1 LIVSV
6 TDRSFIRSSFIE
18 PPYLLAVGFVL
29 LGTFVSVGSK
39 QGLEAPL
46 LAIVLVWALHLSVGL
61 VAIRAG
67 VIGLSRWP
75 RTAKWSDLSLLAA
88 SGFIASLVLA
98 PVSFMIDQSLLTLG
112 VDADDELLIGSGATL
127 LKIFFG
133 IVEEWTHVV
142 GPTVLVAVMLALPAW
157 WAGRQ
162 PVSKP
167 LSIISSSSEV
177 SDSHAEAKVPIA
189 RDSLNSELTET
200 RSCLQRLPPALGA
213 DLIAAQSELQYVR
226 IYTTRGDALVLGAL
240 KDVAE
245 QREAEGQLVHR
256 TWWVSTRHVRTLR
269 RKGTQYVLTMANGLE
284 VPVSRRRQQG
294 LIRQFG
300 SSTTLN

>member
-1 LIVSV
+1 MSV
-6 TDRSFIRSSFIE
+6 TDRSFIRLSFIE

-29 LGTFVSVGSK
+29 LGTFVSVGST

-75 RTAKWSDLSLLAA
+75 KTATWSDLSLLAV
-88 SGFIASLVLA
+88 SGFVASLVLA
-98 PVSFMIDQSLLTLG
+98 PVSFVIDQSLLTLG
-112 VDADDELLIGSGATL
+112 VDTDDELLIGSSATV

-157 WAGRQ
+157 WVRRQ
-162 PVSKP
+162 STPSSNVSEMNREA
-167 LSIISSSSEV
+167 EV
-177 SDSHAEAKVPIA
+177 SIASDSASAEPIVI
-189 RDSLNSELTET
+189 
-200 RSCLQRLPPALGA
+200 RSCLQRLPPALGT

-226 IYTTRGDALVLGAL
+226 IYTTLGDALVLGAL

-245 QREAEGQLVHR
+245 QREAEGQIVHR
-256 TWWVSTRHVRTLR
+256 TWWVSNRHVRTLR
-269 RKGTQYVLTMANGLE
+269 RKGTQYVLTMDNGLE
-284 VPVSRRRQQG
+284 IPVSRRRQQG

>member
-1 LIVSV
+1 MSV
-6 TDRSFIRSSFIE
+6 PDRSFFRVGFIG

-29 LGTFVSVGSK
+29 LGTFVSVGST

-75 RTAKWSDLSLLAA
+75 KTATWSDLSLLAV
-88 SGFIASLVLA
+88 SGFVASLVLA
-98 PVSFMIDQSLLTLG
+98 PVSFVIDQSLLTLG
-112 VDADDELLIGSGATL
+112 VDTDDELLIGSSATA

-157 WAGRQ
+157 WVRRQ
-162 PVSKP
+162 STPSPNVSEM
-167 LSIISSSSEV
+167 SREAEV
-177 SDSHAEAKVPIA
+177 SIASDSATAEPMAI
-189 RDSLNSELTET
+189 

-226 IYTTRGDALVLGAL
+226 IYTTLGDALVLGAL

-256 TWWVSTRHVRTLR
+256 TWWVSNRHVRTLR
-269 RKGTQYVLTMANGLE
+269 RKGAQYVLTMANGLE
-284 VPVSRRRQQG
+284 IPVSRRRQQV

>member
-1 LIVSV
+1 MSV
-6 TDRSFIRSSFIE
+6 TDRSFIRLSFIE

-29 LGTFVSVGSK
+29 LGTFVSVGST

-75 RTAKWSDLSLLAA
+75 KTATWSDLSLLAV
-88 SGFIASLVLA
+88 SGFVASLVLA
-98 PVSFMIDQSLLTLG
+98 PVSFVIDQSLLTLG
-112 VDADDELLIGSGATL
+112 VDTDDELLIGSSATA

-157 WAGRQ
+157 WVRRQ
-162 PVSKP
+162 STPSPNVSEMNREA
-167 LSIISSSSEV
+167 EV
-177 SDSHAEAKVPIA
+177 SIASDSATAEPMAI
-189 RDSLNSELTET
+189 
-200 RSCLQRLPPALGA
+200 RSCLQRLPPALGT

-226 IYTTRGDALVLGAL
+226 IYTTLGDALVLGAL

-245 QREAEGQLVHR
+245 QRDAEGQLVHR
-256 TWWVSTRHVRTLR
+256 TWWVSNRHVRTLR

-284 VPVSRRRQQG
+284 IPVSRRRQQG

>member
-6 TDRSFIRSSFIE
+6 TDRSFIRLSFIE

-29 LGTFVSVGSK
+29 LGTFVSVGST

-75 RTAKWSDLSLLAA
+75 KTAKWSDLSLLAV
-88 SGFIASLVLA
+88 SGFVASLVLA
-98 PVSFMIDQSLLTLG
+98 PVSFVIDQSLLTLG
-112 VDADDELLIGSGATL
+112 VDTDDELLIGSSATV

-157 WAGRQ
+157 WVRRQ
-162 PVSKP
+162 SAPSP
-167 LSIISSSSEV
+167 DISEMNRA
-177 SDSHAEAKVPIA
+177 AEVPIA
-189 RDSLNSELTET
+189 SASASAESTAI
-200 RSCLQRLPPALGA
+200 RSCLQRLPPALGT

-226 IYTTRGDALVLGAL
+226 IYTTLGDALVLGAL

-256 TWWVSTRHVRTLR
+256 TWWVSNRHVRTLR

-284 VPVSRRRQQG
+284 IPVSRRRQQG

>member
-1 LIVSV
+1 MSV
-6 TDRSFIRSSFIE
+6 TDRSFIRLSFIE

-29 LGTFVSVGSK
+29 LGTFVSVGST

-75 RTAKWSDLSLLAA
+75 KTATWSDLSLLAV
-88 SGFIASLVLA
+88 SGFVASLVLA
-98 PVSFMIDQSLLTLG
+98 PVSFVIDQSLLTLG
-112 VDADDELLIGSGATL
+112 VDTDDELLIGSSATA

-157 WAGRQ
+157 WVRRQ
-162 PVSKP
+162 STPSPNVSEM
-167 LSIISSSSEV
+167 SRE
-177 SDSHAEAKVPIA
+177 AEVPIA
-189 RDSLNSELTET
+189 SDSASAEPMAI

-226 IYTTRGDALVLGAL
+226 IYTTLGDALVLGAL

-256 TWWVSTRHVRTLR
+256 TWWVSNRHVRTLR
-269 RKGTQYVLTMANGLE
+269 RKGAQYVLTMANGLE
-284 VPVSRRRQQG
+284 IPVSRRRQQV

>member
-6 TDRSFIRSSFIE
+6 TDRSFIRLSFIE

-29 LGTFVSVGSK
+29 LGTFVSVGST

-75 RTAKWSDLSLLAA
+75 KTATWSDLSLLAV
-88 SGFIASLVLA
+88 SGFVASLVLA
-98 PVSFMIDQSLLTLG
+98 PVSFVIDQSLLTLG
-112 VDADDELLIGSGATL
+112 VDTDDELLIGSSATA

-157 WAGRQ
+157 WVRRQ
-162 PVSKP
+162 STPSPNVSEMNREA
-167 LSIISSSSEV
+167 EV
-177 SDSHAEAKVPIA
+177 SIASDSATAEPMAI
-189 RDSLNSELTET
+189 
-200 RSCLQRLPPALGA
+200 RSCLQRLPPALGT

-226 IYTTRGDALVLGAL
+226 IYTTLGDALVLGAL

-256 TWWVSTRHVRTLR
+256 TWWVSNRHVRTLR
-269 RKGTQYVLTMANGLE
+269 RKGAQYVLTMANGLE
-284 VPVSRRRQQG
+284 IPVSRRRQQV

>member
-6 TDRSFIRSSFIE
+6 TDRSFIRLSFIE

-29 LGTFVSVGSK
+29 LGTFVSVGST

-75 RTAKWSDLSLLAA
+75 KTATWSDLSLLAV
-88 SGFIASLVLA
+88 SGFVASLVLA
-98 PVSFMIDQSLLTLG
+98 PVSFVIDQSLLTLG
-112 VDADDELLIGSGATL
+112 VDTDDELLIGSSATA

-157 WAGRQ
+157 WVRRQ
-162 PVSKP
+162 STPSPNVSEM
-167 LSIISSSSEV
+167 SRE
-177 SDSHAEAKVPIA
+177 AEVPIA
-189 RDSLNSELTET
+189 SDSASAEPMAI
-200 RSCLQRLPPALGA
+200 RSCLQRLPPALGT

-226 IYTTRGDALVLGAL
+226 IYTTLGDALVLGAL

-256 TWWVSTRHVRTLR
+256 TWWVSNRHVRTLR

-284 VPVSRRRQQG
+284 IPVSRRRQQG

>member
-6 TDRSFIRSSFIE
+6 TDRSFIRLSFIE
-18 PPYLLAVGFVL
+18 PPYLFAVGFVL
-29 LGTFVSVGSK
+29 LGTFVSVGST

-75 RTAKWSDLSLLAA
+75 KTATWSDLSLLAV
-88 SGFIASLVLA
+88 SGFVASLVLA
-98 PVSFMIDQSLLTLG
+98 PVSFVIDQSLLTLG
-112 VDADDELLIGSGATL
+112 VDTDDELLIGSSATA

-157 WAGRQ
+157 WVRRQ
-162 PVSKP
+162 STPSPNVSEM
-167 LSIISSSSEV
+167 SRE
-177 SDSHAEAKVPIA
+177 AEVPIA
-189 RDSLNSELTET
+189 SDSASAEPLAI
-200 RSCLQRLPPALGA
+200 RSCLQRLPPALGT

-226 IYTTRGDALVLGAL
+226 IYTTLGDALVLGAL

-256 TWWVSTRHVRTLR
+256 TWWVSNRHVRTLR

-284 VPVSRRRQQG
+284 IPVSRRRQQG

>member
-1 LIVSV
+1 VSV
-6 TDRSFIRSSFIE
+6 TDRSFIRLSFIE

-29 LGTFVSVGSK
+29 LGTFVSVGST

-75 RTAKWSDLSLLAA
+75 KTATWSDLSLLAV
-88 SGFIASLVLA
+88 SGFVASLVLA
-98 PVSFMIDQSLLTLG
+98 PVSFVIDQSLLTLG
-112 VDADDELLIGSGATL
+112 VDTDDELLIGSSATA

-157 WAGRQ
+157 WVRRQ
-162 PVSKP
+162 STPSPNVSEMNREA
-167 LSIISSSSEV
+167 EV
-177 SDSHAEAKVPIA
+177 SIASDSATAEPMAI
-189 RDSLNSELTET
+189 
-200 RSCLQRLPPALGA
+200 RSCLQRLPPALGT

-226 IYTTRGDALVLGAL
+226 IYTTLGDALVLGAL

-245 QREAEGQLVHR
+245 QRDAEGQLVHR
-256 TWWVSTRHVRTLR
+256 TWWVSNRHVRTLR

-284 VPVSRRRQQG
+284 IPVSRRRQQG

>member
-1 LIVSV
+1 MSV
-6 TDRSFIRSSFIE
+6 TDRSFIRLSFIE

-29 LGTFVSVGSK
+29 LGTFVSVGST

-75 RTAKWSDLSLLAA
+75 KTATWSDLSLLAV
-88 SGFIASLVLA
+88 SGFVASLVLA
-98 PVSFMIDQSLLTLG
+98 PVSFVIDQSLLTLG
-112 VDADDELLIGSGATL
+112 VDTDDELLIGSSATA

-157 WAGRQ
+157 WVRRQ
-162 PVSKP
+162 STPSPNVSEM
-167 LSIISSSSEV
+167 SRE
-177 SDSHAEAKVPIA
+177 AEVPIA
-189 RDSLNSELTET
+189 SDSASAEPMAI

-226 IYTTRGDALVLGAL
+226 IYTTLGDALVLGAL

-256 TWWVSTRHVRTLR
+256 TWWVSNRHVRTLR

-284 VPVSRRRQQG
+284 IPVSRRRQQV

>member
-1 LIVSV
+1 VSV
-6 TDRSFIRSSFIE
+6 TDRSFIRLSFIE

-29 LGTFVSVGSK
+29 LGTFVSVGST

-75 RTAKWSDLSLLAA
+75 KTATWSDLSLLAV
-88 SGFIASLVLA
+88 SGFVASLVLA
-98 PVSFMIDQSLLTLG
+98 PVSFVIDQSLLTLG
-112 VDADDELLIGSGATL
+112 VDTDDELLIGSSATA

-157 WAGRQ
+157 WVRRQ
-162 PVSKP
+162 STPSPNVS
-167 LSIISSSSEV
+167 EMNRE
-177 SDSHAEAKVPIA
+177 AEVPIA
-189 RDSLNSELTET
+189 SDSATAEPMAI
-200 RSCLQRLPPALGA
+200 RSCLQRLPPALGT

-226 IYTTRGDALVLGAL
+226 IYTTLGDALVLGAL

-256 TWWVSTRHVRTLR
+256 TWWVSNRYVRTLR

-284 VPVSRRRQQG
+284 IPVSRRRQQV

>member
-1 LIVSV
+1 
-6 TDRSFIRSSFIE
+6 
-18 PPYLLAVGFVL
+18 
-29 LGTFVSVGSK
+29 
-39 QGLEAPL
+39 
-46 LAIVLVWALHLSVGL
+46 
-61 VAIRAG
+61 
-67 VIGLSRWP
+67 
-75 RTAKWSDLSLLAA
+75 
-88 SGFIASLVLA
+88 
-98 PVSFMIDQSLLTLG
+98 
-112 VDADDELLIGSGATL
+112 
-127 LKIFFG
+127 
-133 IVEEWTHVV
+133 
-142 GPTVLVAVMLALPAW
+142 
-157 WAGRQ
+157 
-162 PVSKP
+162 
-167 LSIISSSSEV
+167 
-177 SDSHAEAKVPIA
+177 
-189 RDSLNSELTET
+189 
-200 RSCLQRLPPALGA
+200 LQRLPPALGA

>member
-6 TDRSFIRSSFIE
+6 TDRSFIRLSFIE

-29 LGTFVSVGSK
+29 LGTFVSVGST

-46 LAIVLVWALHLSVGL
+46 LAIVLVWALHLSVSL

-75 RTAKWSDLSLLAA
+75 KTATWSDLSLLAV
-88 SGFIASLVLA
+88 SGFVASLVLA
-98 PVSFMIDQSLLTLG
+98 PVSFVIDQSLLTLG
-112 VDADDELLIGSGATL
+112 VDTDDELLIGSSATA

-157 WAGRQ
+157 WVRRQ
-162 PVSKP
+162 STPSPNVSEMNREA
-167 LSIISSSSEV
+167 EV
-177 SDSHAEAKVPIA
+177 SIASDSATAEPMAI
-189 RDSLNSELTET
+189 
-200 RSCLQRLPPALGA
+200 RSCLQRLPPALGT

-226 IYTTRGDALVLGAL
+226 IYTTLGDALVLGAL

-256 TWWVSTRHVRTLR
+256 TWWVSNRHVRTLR

-284 VPVSRRRQQG
+284 IPVSRRRQQG

>member
-1 LIVSV
+1 MSV
-6 TDRSFIRSSFIE
+6 TDRSFIRLSFIE
-18 PPYLLAVGFVL
+18 PPYLLAVGLVL
-29 LGTFVSVGSK
+29 FGTFVSVGST

-75 RTAKWSDLSLLAA
+75 KTATWSDLSLLAV
-88 SGFIASLVLA
+88 SGFVASLVLA
-98 PVSFMIDQSLLTLG
+98 PVSFVIDQSLLTLG
-112 VDADDELLIGSGATL
+112 VDTDDELLIGSSATA

-133 IVEEWTHVV
+133 IVEEWTQVV

-157 WAGRQ
+157 WVRRQ
-162 PVSKP
+162 STPSPNVSEM
-167 LSIISSSSEV
+167 SRE
-177 SDSHAEAKVPIA
+177 AEVPIA
-189 RDSLNSELTET
+189 SDSASAEPMAI
-200 RSCLQRLPPALGA
+200 RSCLQRLPPVLGT

-226 IYTTRGDALVLGAL
+226 IYTTLGDALVLGAL

-256 TWWVSTRHVRTLR
+256 TWWVSNRHVRTLR
-269 RKGTQYVLTMANGLE
+269 RKGAQYVLTMANGLE
-284 VPVSRRRQQG
+284 IPVSRRRQKV

-300 SSTTLN
+300 SSATLN

>member
-1 LIVSV
+1 
-6 TDRSFIRSSFIE
+6 
-18 PPYLLAVGFVL
+18 
-29 LGTFVSVGSK
+29 
-39 QGLEAPL
+39 LEAPL

-75 RTAKWSDLSLLAA
+75 KTATWSDLSLLAV
-88 SGFIASLVLA
+88 SGFVASLVLA
-98 PVSFMIDQSLLTLG
+98 PVSFVIDQSLLTLG
-112 VDADDELLIGSGATL
+112 VDTDDELLIGSSATA

-157 WAGRQ
+157 WVRRQ
-162 PVSKP
+162 STPSPNVSEM
-167 LSIISSSSEV
+167 SRE
-177 SDSHAEAKVPIA
+177 AEVPIA
-189 RDSLNSELTET
+189 SDSASAEPMAI
-200 RSCLQRLPPALGA
+200 RSCLQRLPPALGT

-226 IYTTRGDALVLGAL
+226 IYTTLGDALVLGAL

-256 TWWVSTRHVRTLR
+256 TWWVSNRHVRTLR

-284 VPVSRRRQQG
+284 IPVSRRRQQG

>member
-1 LIVSV
+1 MSV
-6 TDRSFIRSSFIE
+6 TDRSFIRLSFIE

-29 LGTFVSVGSK
+29 LGTFVSVGST

-75 RTAKWSDLSLLAA
+75 KTATWSDLSLLAV
-88 SGFIASLVLA
+88 SGFVASLVLA
-98 PVSFMIDQSLLTLG
+98 PVSFVIDQSLLTLG
-112 VDADDELLIGSGATL
+112 VDTDDELLIGSSATA

-142 GPTVLVAVMLALPAW
+142 GPTVLVAVILALPAW
-157 WAGRQ
+157 WVRRQ
-162 PVSKP
+162 STPSPNVSEMNREA
-167 LSIISSSSEV
+167 EV
-177 SDSHAEAKVPIA
+177 SIASDSATAEPMAI
-189 RDSLNSELTET
+189 
-200 RSCLQRLPPALGA
+200 RSCLQRLPPALGT

-226 IYTTRGDALVLGAL
+226 IYTTLGDALVLGAL

-256 TWWVSTRHVRTLR
+256 TWWVSNRHVRTLR
-269 RKGTQYVLTMANGLE
+269 RKGAQYVLTMANGLE
-284 VPVSRRRQQG
+284 IPVSRRRQQV

>member
-1 LIVSV
+1 MSF
-6 TDRSFIRSSFIE
+6 TDRSFIRLSFIE

-29 LGTFVSVGSK
+29 LGTFVSVGST

-75 RTAKWSDLSLLAA
+75 KTATWSDLSLLAV
-88 SGFIASLVLA
+88 SGFVASLVLA
-98 PVSFMIDQSLLTLG
+98 PVSFVIDQSLLTLG
-112 VDADDELLIGSGATL
+112 VDTDDELLIGSSATA

-157 WAGRQ
+157 WVRRQ
-162 PVSKP
+162 STPSPNVSEM
-167 LSIISSSSEV
+167 SRE
-177 SDSHAEAKVPIA
+177 AEVPIA
-189 RDSLNSELTET
+189 SDSASAEPMAI

-226 IYTTRGDALVLGAL
+226 IYTTLGDALVLGAL

-256 TWWVSTRHVRTLR
+256 TWWVSNRHVRTLR
-269 RKGTQYVLTMANGLE
+269 RKGAQYVLTMANGLE
-284 VPVSRRRQQG
+284 IPVSRRRQQV

>member
-1 LIVSV
+1 MRDAALI
-6 TDRSFIRSSFIE
+6 RLAFIE
-18 PPYLLAVGFVL
+18 PPYLLAVGAIL
-29 LGTFVSVGSK
+29 LGTFVSIGSK

-46 LAIVLVWALHLSVGL
+46 LVIVLVWALHLSIGL

-75 RTAKWSDLSLLAA
+75 VTAKWPDLVLL
-88 SGFIASLVLA
+88 GFAGVIASFVLA
-98 PVSFMIDQSLLTLG
+98 PVSLVIDQGLLMLG
-112 VDADDELLIGSGATL
+112 VDADDEALVGSGATA
-127 LKIFFG
+127 LKIFLE

-157 WAGRQ
+157 WVRRQ
-162 PVSKP
+162 STPS
-167 LSIISSSSEV
+167 LNISEMNRKAEV
-177 SDSHAEAKVPIA
+177 QVTSDSVSAEPTAI
-189 RDSLNSELTET
+189 
-200 RSCLQRLPPALGA
+200 RSCLQRLPPALGT

-226 IYTTRGDALVLGAL
+226 IYTTLGDALVLGAL

-245 QREAEGQLVHR
+245 QRETEGQLVHR
-256 TWWVSTRHVRTLR
+256 TWWVSNLHVRTLR
-269 RKGTQYVLTMANGLE
+269 RKGAQYVLTMANGLE

-300 SSTTLN
+300 SSATLN

>member
-1 LIVSV
+1 MRDTALI
-6 TDRSFIRSSFIE
+6 RLGFIE
-18 PPYLLAVGFVL
+18 PPYLLAVGFIL
-29 LGTFVSVGSK
+29 LGTFISVGSK

-46 LAIVLVWALHLSVGL
+46 LVIVLVWALHLSIGL
-61 VAIRAG
+61 VTIRAG

-75 RTAKWSDLSLLAA
+75 VTANWPDLALL
-88 SGFIASLVLA
+88 GFAGVIASLVLA
-98 PVSFMIDQSLLTLG
+98 PVSFAIDQSLLVLG
-112 VDADDELLIGSGATL
+112 VDTDDELLISSDATA
-127 LKIFFG
+127 LKVFLG

-157 WAGRQ
+157 WVRRQ
-162 PVSKP
+162 STPSPNVSEM
-167 LSIISSSSEV
+167 SCE
-177 SDSHAEAKVPIA
+177 AEAKISS
-189 RDSLNSELTET
+189 DSVSAEPTAI
-200 RSCLQRLPPALGA
+200 RSCLQRLPPVLGT

-226 IYTTRGDALVLGAL
+226 IYTTLGDALVLGAL

-245 QREAEGQLVHR
+245 QREAEGQIVHR
-256 TWWVSTRHVRTLR
+256 TWWVSNRHIRTLR
-269 RKGTQYVLTMANGLE
+269 RKGTQYVLTMNNGLE

>member
-1 LIVSV
+1 MSV
-6 TDRSFIRSSFIE
+6 TDRSFLRLSFIE
-18 PPYLLAVGFVL
+18 PPYLLAVGFIL
-29 LGTFVSVGSK
+29 LGTFVSVGST

-46 LAIVLVWALHLSVGL
+46 LAIVLVWALHLSIGL

-75 RTAKWSDLSLLAA
+75 KTANWSDLSLLAV
-88 SGFIASLVLA
+88 SGFVASLVLA
-98 PVSFMIDQSLLTLG
+98 PVSFVIDQSLLTLG
-112 VDADDELLIGSGATL
+112 VDTDDELLIGSSATA

-157 WAGRQ
+157 WVRRQ
-162 PVSKP
+162 STPSPNVSEM
-167 LSIISSSSEV
+167 SREAEV
-177 SDSHAEAKVPIA
+177 SIASDSATAEPMAI
-189 RDSLNSELTET
+189 
-200 RSCLQRLPPALGA
+200 RSCLQRLPPALGT

-226 IYTTRGDALVLGAL
+226 IYTTLGDALVLGAL

-245 QREAEGQLVHR
+245 QRETEGQLVHR
-256 TWWVSTRHVRTLR
+256 TWWVSNRHVRTLR
-269 RKGTQYVLTMANGLE
+269 RKGTQYVLTMDNGLE

>member
-1 LIVSV
+1 MSV
-6 TDRSFIRSSFIE
+6 TDRSFIRLSFIE
-18 PPYLLAVGFVL
+18 PPYLFAVGFVL
-29 LGTFVSVGSK
+29 LGTFVSVGST

-75 RTAKWSDLSLLAA
+75 KTATWSDLSLLAV
-88 SGFIASLVLA
+88 SGFVASLVLA
-98 PVSFMIDQSLLTLG
+98 PVSFVIDQSLLTLG
-112 VDADDELLIGSGATL
+112 VDTDDELLIGSSATA

-157 WAGRQ
+157 WVRRQ
-162 PVSKP
+162 STPSPNVSEM
-167 LSIISSSSEV
+167 SRE
-177 SDSHAEAKVPIA
+177 AEVPIA
-189 RDSLNSELTET
+189 SDSASAEPMAI
-200 RSCLQRLPPALGA
+200 RSCLQRLPPALGT

-226 IYTTRGDALVLGAL
+226 IYTTLGDALVLGAL

-256 TWWVSTRHVRTLR
+256 TWWVSNRHVRTLR

-284 VPVSRRRQQG
+284 IPVSRRRQQG

>member
-1 LIVSV
+1 VGV
-6 TDRSFIRSSFIE
+6 TDRSFIRLSFIE
-18 PPYLLAVGFVL
+18 PSYLLAVGFVL
-29 LGTFVSVGSK
+29 LGTFVSLGSN

-75 RTAKWSDLSLLAA
+75 KTAKWSDLSLLAVA
-88 SGFIASLVLA
+88 GFIASLVLA
-98 PVSFMIDQSLLTLG
+98 PVSFVIDQSLSTLG
-112 VDADDELLIGSGATL
+112 VDTDDELLIGSGASV
-127 LKIFFG
+127 LKILFG

-157 WAGRQ
+157 WADRQ
-162 PVSKP
+162 AITK
-167 LSIISSSSEV
+167 SSSITSNSLEFA
-177 SDSHAEAKVPIA
+177 DSHPEAKVPI
-189 RDSLNSELTET
+189 DSDAMSSELTET

-213 DLIAAQSELQYVR
+213 ELIAAQSELQYVR

-245 QREAEGQLVHR
+245 QRESEGQLVHR
-256 TWWVSTRHVRTLR
+256 TWWVSNRHVRTLR

-284 VPVSRRRQQG
+284 IPVSRRRQQG

-300 SSTTLN
+300 LSTTLK

>member
-1 LIVSV
+1 MSV
-6 TDRSFIRSSFIE
+6 TDRSFIRLSFIE

-29 LGTFVSVGSK
+29 LGTFVSVGST

-75 RTAKWSDLSLLAA
+75 KTATWSDLSLLAV
-88 SGFIASLVLA
+88 SGFVASLVLA
-98 PVSFMIDQSLLTLG
+98 PVSFVIDQSLLTLG
-112 VDADDELLIGSGATL
+112 VDTDDELLIGSSATA

-157 WAGRQ
+157 WVRRQ
-162 PVSKP
+162 STPSPNVSEMNREA
-167 LSIISSSSEV
+167 EV
-177 SDSHAEAKVPIA
+177 SIASDSATAEPMAI
-189 RDSLNSELTET
+189 
-200 RSCLQRLPPALGA
+200 RSCLQRLPPALGT

-226 IYTTRGDALVLGAL
+226 IYTTLGDALVLGAL

-256 TWWVSTRHVRTLR
+256 T
-269 RKGTQYVLTMANGLE
+269 
-284 VPVSRRRQQG
+284 
-294 LIRQFG
+294 
-300 SSTTLN
+300 

>member
-1 LIVSV
+1 MSV
-6 TDRSFIRSSFIE
+6 TDRSFIRLSFIE

-29 LGTFVSVGSK
+29 LGTFVSVGST

-75 RTAKWSDLSLLAA
+75 KTATWSDLSLLAV
-88 SGFIASLVLA
+88 SGFVASLVLA
-98 PVSFMIDQSLLTLG
+98 PVSFVIDQSLLTLG
-112 VDADDELLIGSGATL
+112 VDTDDELLIGSSATA

-157 WAGRQ
+157 WVRRQ
-162 PVSKP
+162 STPSPNVSEMNREA
-167 LSIISSSSEV
+167 EV
-177 SDSHAEAKVPIA
+177 SIASDSATAEPMAI
-189 RDSLNSELTET
+189 
-200 RSCLQRLPPALGA
+200 RSCLQRLPPALGT

-226 IYTTRGDALVLGAL
+226 IYTTLGDALVLGAL

-245 QREAEGQLVHR
+245 QRDAEGQLVHR
-256 TWWVSTRHVRTLR
+256 TWWVSNRHVRTLR
-269 RKGTQYVLTMANGLE
+269 RKGTPYVLTMANGLE
-284 VPVSRRRQQG
+284 IPVSRRRQQG

-300 SSTTLN
+300 SSTTLS

>member
-1 LIVSV
+1 MGV
-6 TDRSFIRSSFIE
+6 TDRSFIRLSFIE
-18 PPYLLAVGFVL
+18 PSYLLAVGFVL
-29 LGTFVSVGSK
+29 LGTFVSLGSN

-75 RTAKWSDLSLLAA
+75 KTAKWSDLSLLAVA
-88 SGFIASLVLA
+88 GFIASLVLA
-98 PVSFMIDQSLLTLG
+98 PVSFVIDQSLSTLG
-112 VDADDELLIGSGATL
+112 VDTDDELLIGSGASV
-127 LKIFFG
+127 LKILFG

-157 WAGRQ
+157 WADRQ
-162 PVSKP
+162 AITK
-167 LSIISSSSEV
+167 SSSITSNSLEFA
-177 SDSHAEAKVPIA
+177 DSHPEAKVPI
-189 RDSLNSELTET
+189 DSDAMSSELTET

-213 DLIAAQSELQYVR
+213 ELIAAQSELQYVR

-245 QREAEGQLVHR
+245 QRESEGQLVHR
-256 TWWVSTRHVRTLR
+256 TWWVSNRHVRTLR

-284 VPVSRRRQQG
+284 IPVSRRRQQG

-300 SSTTLN
+300 LSTTLK

>member
-1 LIVSV
+1 MRDTALI
-6 TDRSFIRSSFIE
+6 RLGFIE
-18 PPYLLAVGFVL
+18 PSYLLAVGFIL
-29 LGTFVSVGSK
+29 LGTFISVGSK

-46 LAIVLVWALHLSVGL
+46 LVIVLVWALHLSIGL
-61 VAIRAG
+61 VTIRAG

-75 RTAKWSDLSLLAA
+75 VTANWPDLALL
-88 SGFIASLVLA
+88 GFAGVIASLVLA
-98 PVSFMIDQSLLTLG
+98 PVSFAIDQSLFVLG
-112 VDADDELLIGSGATL
+112 VDTDDELLISSDATA
-127 LKIFFG
+127 LKVFLG

-157 WAGRQ
+157 WVRRQ
-162 PVSKP
+162 STPSPNVSEM
-167 LSIISSSSEV
+167 SCEAEAQISSDSV
-177 SDSHAEAKVPIA
+177 SAEPTAI
-189 RDSLNSELTET
+189 
-200 RSCLQRLPPALGA
+200 RSCLQRLPPVLGT

-226 IYTTRGDALVLGAL
+226 IYTTLGDALVLGAL

-245 QREAEGQLVHR
+245 QREAEGQIVHR
-256 TWWVSTRHVRTLR
+256 TWWVSNRHIRTLR
-269 RKGTQYVLTMANGLE
+269 RKGTQYVLTMNNGLE

>member
-1 LIVSV
+1 VGV
-6 TDRSFIRSSFIE
+6 TDRSFIRLSFIE
-18 PPYLLAVGFVL
+18 PSYLLAVGIVL
-29 LGTFVSVGSK
+29 LGTFVSLGSN

-75 RTAKWSDLSLLAA
+75 KTAKWSDLSLLAVA
-88 SGFIASLVLA
+88 GFIASLVLA
-98 PVSFMIDQSLLTLG
+98 PVSFVIDQSLSTLG
-112 VDADDELLIGSGATL
+112 VDTDDELLIGSGASA
-127 LKIFFG
+127 LKILFG
-133 IVEEWTHVV
+133 IVEEWTHVI

-157 WAGRQ
+157 WADRQ
-162 PVSKP
+162 AITK
-167 LSIISSSSEV
+167 SSSITSNSLEFA
-177 SDSHAEAKVPIA
+177 DSHPEAKVPI
-189 RDSLNSELTET
+189 DSDAMSSELTET

-213 DLIAAQSELQYVR
+213 ELIAAQSELQYVR

-245 QREAEGQLVHR
+245 QRESEGQLVHR
-256 TWWVSTRHVRTLR
+256 TWWVSNRHVRTLR

-284 VPVSRRRQQG
+284 IPVSRRRQQG

-300 SSTTLN
+300 LSTTLN

>member
-1 LIVSV
+1 VSV
-6 TDRSFIRSSFIE
+6 TDRSFIRLSFIE

-29 LGTFVSVGSK
+29 LGTFVSVGST

-75 RTAKWSDLSLLAA
+75 KTATWSDLSLLAV
-88 SGFIASLVLA
+88 SGFVASLVLA
-98 PVSFMIDQSLLTLG
+98 PVSFVIDQSLLTLG
-112 VDADDELLIGSGATL
+112 VDTDDELLIGSSATA

-157 WAGRQ
+157 WVRRQ
-162 PVSKP
+162 STPSPNVSEM
-167 LSIISSSSEV
+167 SRE
-177 SDSHAEAKVPIA
+177 AEVPIA
-189 RDSLNSELTET
+189 SDSASAEPMAI

-226 IYTTRGDALVLGAL
+226 IYTTLGDALVLGAL

-256 TWWVSTRHVRTLR
+256 TWWVSNRHVRTLR

-284 VPVSRRRQQG
+284 IPVSRRRQQV

>member
-1 LIVSV
+1 MRDTALI
-6 TDRSFIRSSFIE
+6 RLGFIE
-18 PPYLLAVGFVL
+18 PPYLLAVGFIL
-29 LGTFVSVGSK
+29 LGTFISVGSK

-46 LAIVLVWALHLSVGL
+46 LVIVLVWALHLSIGL
-61 VAIRAG
+61 VTIRAG

-75 RTAKWSDLSLLAA
+75 VTANWPDLALL
-88 SGFIASLVLA
+88 GFAGVIASLVLA
-98 PVSFMIDQSLLTLG
+98 PVSFAIDQSLFVLG
-112 VDADDELLIGSGATL
+112 VDTDDELLISSDATA
-127 LKIFFG
+127 LKVFLG

-157 WAGRQ
+157 WVRRQ
-162 PVSKP
+162 STPSPNVSEM
-167 LSIISSSSEV
+167 SCEAEAQISSDSV
-177 SDSHAEAKVPIA
+177 SAEPTAI
-189 RDSLNSELTET
+189 
-200 RSCLQRLPPALGA
+200 RSCLQRLPPVLGT

-226 IYTTRGDALVLGAL
+226 IYTTLGDALVLGAL

-245 QREAEGQLVHR
+245 QREAEGQIVHR
-256 TWWVSTRHVRTLR
+256 TWWVSNRHIRTLR
-269 RKGTQYVLTMANGLE
+269 RKGTQYVLTMNNGLE

>member
-1 LIVSV
+1 MGV
-6 TDRSFIRSSFIE
+6 TDRSFIRLSFIE
-18 PPYLLAVGFVL
+18 PSYLLAVGFVL
-29 LGTFVSVGSK
+29 LGTFVSLGSN

-75 RTAKWSDLSLLAA
+75 KTAKWSDLSLLAVA
-88 SGFIASLVLA
+88 GFIASLILA
-98 PVSFMIDQSLLTLG
+98 PVSFVIDQSLSTLG
-112 VDADDELLIGSGATL
+112 VDADDELLIGSGASV

-157 WAGRQ
+157 WADRQ
-162 PVSKP
+162 AITKSS
-167 LSIISSSSEV
+167 SIISNSLEV
-177 SDSHAEAKVPIA
+177 TDSHPEAKVPI
-189 RDSLNSELTET
+189 DSDAVGSELTGT

-213 DLIAAQSELQYVR
+213 ELIAAQSELQYVR

-245 QREAEGQLVHR
+245 QRESEGQLVHR
-256 TWWVSTRHVRTLR
+256 TWWVSNRHVRTLR

-284 VPVSRRRQQG
+284 IPVSRRRQQG

-300 SSTTLN
+300 LSTTLN